1 MIVPIRII
9 LIDPPAGV
17 DFGVQ
22 RGRGAKYETIQV
34 QQRTRGDIVFDFSL
48 TVNDSRK
55 DSLPNFTGPFMQGP
69 PDGRFVYLG
78 VGTYAGQKD
87 TPWSRRIKIPL
98 QGITWPLV
106 KKATAKSG
114 LALMA
119 KIPGKGKDGSP
130 SCATVKLLEDWQV
143 VERSD

>member
-1 MIVPIRII
+1 MTADVTIRIV
-9 LIDPPAGV
+9 LVDPPPGV

-22 RGRGAKYETIQV
+22 RGRGAKYETLQV
-34 QQRTRGDIVFDFSL
+34 QRRTRGDIVFDLSL

-55 DSLPNFTGPFMQGP
+55 DGLPNFTGPFAQGP
-69 PDGRFVYLG
+69 ADSRFLYLD

-98 QGITWPLV
+98 QGITWALV
-106 KKATAKSG
+106 KKVTAQSG

-130 SCATVKLLEDWQV
+130 SCATVRLLGDW
-143 VERSD
+143 EII